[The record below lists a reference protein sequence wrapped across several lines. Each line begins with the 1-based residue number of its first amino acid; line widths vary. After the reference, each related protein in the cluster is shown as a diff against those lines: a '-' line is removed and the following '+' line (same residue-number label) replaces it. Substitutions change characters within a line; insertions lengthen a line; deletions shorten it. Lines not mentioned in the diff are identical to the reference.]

1 VCDPDSTTED
11 TLVLGLVGDSPGVIK
26 ERKEESNSSNNTELV
41 QWAFGIGNEGIFV
54 KPTSASGNVVI
65 VGRRFPWWG
74 IVVAWLDLKIQT
86 ILLYDL
92 DLASLAATYF
102 GSQIPI
108 RQMSNNSSLNDAATK
123 EALKIVPL

>member
-1 VCDPDSTTED
+1 VRDPDSTAED
-11 TLVLGLVGDSPGVIK
+11 TLVLGLIVDTPGVLT
-26 ERKEESNSSNNTELV
+26 EAPKEESHFSNNTDLV

-54 KPTSASGNVVI
+54 KPTSTSGNVVI

-74 IVVAWLDLKIQT
+74 IVVARLDLKIQA

-108 RQMSNNSSLNDAATK
+108 RQINDQ
-123 EALKIVPL
+123 